1 MVINSPICSS
11 RVAGGGEGGGGL
23 TPAMTLNSAAGI
35 GVDDL
40 RRLCIL
46 RSLFHHSYENT
57 CSSPMQ
63 CAWSVL
69 SPKMLLAYIDLG
81 SSLIPSTQV
90 VFRKGLGS

>member
-1 MVINSPICSS
+1 MAIISPICSS

-46 RSLFHHSYENT
+46 RSLPHFVIILMKICVPHLYNMHRV
-57 CSSPMQ
+57 SSQ
-63 CAWSVL
+63 
-69 SPKMLLAYIDLG
+69 PKCFWH
-81 SSLIPSTQV
+81 T
-90 VFRKGLGS
+90 

>member
-1 MVINSPICSS
+1 MGAVEFHKSAMNIMSPFYSS

-46 RSLFHHSYENT
+46 RSLFHYSYENM
-57 CSSPMQ
+57 CSSMQ
-63 CAWSVL
+63 CAWRVL
-69 SPKMLLAYIDLG
+69 STLCFWN
-81 SSLIPSTQV
+81 T
-90 VFRKGLGS
+90 

>member
-1 MVINSPICSS
+1 M
-11 RVAGGGEGGGGL
+11 AGGGEGGGGL

-46 RSLFHHSYENT
+46 RLLFIIL
-57 CSSPMQ
+57 MKLLAQ

-69 SPKMLLAYIDLG
+69 STYTLLAYINLSRG
-81 SSLIPSTQV
+81 PYSFCPGCLS
-90 VFRKGLGS
+90 